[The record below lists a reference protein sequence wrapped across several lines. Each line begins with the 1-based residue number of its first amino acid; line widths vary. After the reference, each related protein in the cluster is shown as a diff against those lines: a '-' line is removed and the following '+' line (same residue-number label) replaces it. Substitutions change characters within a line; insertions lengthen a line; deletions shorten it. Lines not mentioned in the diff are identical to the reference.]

1 MDSYGSLHS
10 LLQRFLEDMIQL
22 REAVDD
28 ISLFAKQSDGNLTDL
43 RKALTYLQDDFMWVR
58 MLPIGEVL
66 NHFPRM
72 LRDLSISNQKP
83 VKLKLSGAEVLVD
96 KAIIER
102 IYDPLVHLLRNAFD
116 HGIEYPNVRR
126 QQGKPEPGLISLKVF
141 HRGGQTIIEVSDDG
155 QGLNLDRIGARA
167 VEMGLLTPQELATIS
182 DERLSDI
189 IFEPGFSTANQVS
202 ELSGRGVGLDIVR
215 TQLSQL
221 KGTISVVSQPG
232 VGTTFILRLPLT
244 LTSDDLLVCLTGFTT
259 LALPSSGIKEI
270 LVPKPEQVVKAGEQ
284 WFLQWREEVTP
295 VYRLADLLDYTGPIP
310 DFPSLDALRTTSSF
324 SNLPTSAQLTRPLLV
339 IEWQQK
345 YAALEVDQLITEQ
358 NLVIKP
364 FSTIIAPP
372 TCIYGCTIL
381 GDGSVIPVI
390 DGAALLDQALER
402 SKVSRSP
409 ALLPSQSSAK
419 SNGSFAISSPSS
431 PSDRVMTRAKSP
443 TSKVLVVEDAV
454 SLRQT
459 LVTTLERAGYRVLQA
474 GDGWEALR
482 QLQFNPD
489 IELVIS
495 DIEMPNMNGFDLMN
509 HRRQDPALVKVPLV
523 ILTSRSSEKHRRLA
537 LHLGATAYFT
547 KPYIEQDFLRAI
559 RSIIEDHSVELA

>member
-1 MDSYGSLHS
+1 
-10 LLQRFLEDMIQL
+10 
-22 REAVDD
+22 
-28 ISLFAKQSDGNLTDL
+28 
-43 RKALTYLQDDFMWVR
+43 
-58 MLPIGEVL
+58 
-66 NHFPRM
+66 
-72 LRDLSISNQKP
+72 
-83 VKLKLSGAEVLVD
+83 
-96 KAIIER
+96 
-102 IYDPLVHLLRNAFD
+102 
-116 HGIEYPNVRR
+116 
-126 QQGKPEPGLISLKVF
+126 
-141 HRGGQTIIEVSDDG
+141 
-155 QGLNLDRIGARA
+155 
-167 VEMGLLTPQELATIS
+167 
-182 DERLSDI
+182 
-189 IFEPGFSTANQVS
+189 
-202 ELSGRGVGLDIVR
+202 
-215 TQLSQL
+215 
-221 KGTISVVSQPG
+221 
-232 VGTTFILRLPLT
+232 
-244 LTSDDLLVCLTGFTT
+244 
-259 LALPSSGIKEI
+259 
-270 LVPKPEQVVKAGEQ
+270 
-284 WFLQWREEVTP
+284 
-295 VYRLADLLDYTGPIP
+295 
-310 DFPSLDALRTTSSF
+310 
-324 SNLPTSAQLTRPLLV
+324 
-339 IEWQQK
+339 
-345 YAALEVDQLITEQ
+345 
-358 NLVIKP
+358 LVIKP